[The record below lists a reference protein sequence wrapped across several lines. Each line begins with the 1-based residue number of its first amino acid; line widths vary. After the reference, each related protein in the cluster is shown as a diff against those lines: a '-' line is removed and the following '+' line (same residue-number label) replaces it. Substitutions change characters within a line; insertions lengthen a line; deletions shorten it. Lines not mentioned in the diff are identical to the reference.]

1 MAVKTKGFF
10 KGMIGYIDWWLD
22 RLFLFKVQTDG
33 KLLFWSI
40 IFVFSLL
47 SEFRSAAMVE
57 VLLSH

>member
-22 RLFLFKVQTDG
+22 RLFLKVQTDG

-47 SEFRSAAMVE
+47 SEFRSAMVE